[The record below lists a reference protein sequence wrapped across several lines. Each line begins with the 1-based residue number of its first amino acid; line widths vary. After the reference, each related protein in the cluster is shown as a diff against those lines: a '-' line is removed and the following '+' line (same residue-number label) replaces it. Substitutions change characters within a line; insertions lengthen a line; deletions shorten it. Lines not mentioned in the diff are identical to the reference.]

1 MARAGENAHSAKR
14 LHFITETANVTRHD
28 AAPSLFQRRLSY
40 FMKILVTGSHGLLG
54 RHVAAACAADHAV
67 RAVSRHELDIGD
79 ATAVANLIR
88 PGTVD
93 VVVNCAAMTNVD
105 ACETD
110 AAAAFRHNA
119 DGPRFLAEACAA
131 ASAYLIHISTD
142 YVFDGTKDE
151 PYATDDPPNP
161 ISVYGESKLAGER
174 LVRAASEGHAVVR
187 VAGLF
192 GSGGKNFASVLRGLL
207 TAPGVVKGI
216 ADNRILPSFA
226 VDVADYLRRL
236 ATTRRGGVFH
246 AVSGGEPCSWHDFAV
261 YAGRLLGDAAR
272 AEIVAVTEAELK
284 RPAKRPMRC
293 TLAHSADPA
302 HGLPVL
308 RDWRAALESFLK

>member
-1 MARAGENAHSAKR
+1 
-14 LHFITETANVTRHD
+14 LHFPAETAKVIPRAARTPRHPFPFHEWHSD
-28 AAPSLFQRRLSY
+28 I
-40 FMKILVTGSHGLLG
+40 MMNILVTGSQGLLG
-54 RHVAAACAADHAV
+54 RHVVAACAVEHAV
-67 RAVSRHELDIGD
+67 RAVSRPELDIGD
-79 ATAVANLIR
+79 APAVASLIR
-88 PGTVD
+88 PGAFD

-131 ASAYLIHISTD
+131 ARAYLIHISTD
-142 YVFDGTKDE
+142 YVFDGTKDD

-174 LVRAASEGHAVVR
+174 LVRAVSDRHAVVR

-192 GSGGKNFASVLRGLL
+192 GSGGKNFASVLPDLL
-207 TAPGVVKGI
+207 VKPGVVKGI

-226 VDVADYLRRL
+226 VDVAEYVRRL
-236 ATTRRGGVFH
+236 AEVRIGGVFH
-246 AVSGGEPCSWHDFAV
+246 AVSGGEPCSWHDFAA
-261 YAGRLLGDAAR
+261 YAKRLLGDATP
-272 AEIVAVTEAELK
+272 AEIIAVTEAELK

-293 TLAHSADPA
+293 TLAHSADPT
-302 HGLPVL
+302 HGLPIL
-308 RDWRAALESFLK
+308 RDWRTALESFLK